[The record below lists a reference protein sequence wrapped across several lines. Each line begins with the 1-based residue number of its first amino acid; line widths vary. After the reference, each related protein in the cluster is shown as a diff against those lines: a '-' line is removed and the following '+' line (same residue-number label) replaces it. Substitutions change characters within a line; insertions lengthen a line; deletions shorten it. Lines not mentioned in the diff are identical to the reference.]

1 VLRAVKTWPGFAE
14 RYAAKLE
21 DLANTMLDRISVVAD
36 RDDTAFNV
44 LTHGDLWINNML
56 FRYSDGR
63 PQDVRFLDFQ
73 LMHFT
78 SPAIDLQYFFN
89 TSLCEDVRA
98 NHLDSLVK
106 VHLRRPYFTQSCSWR
121 YVAEL
126 ST

>member
-1 VLRAVKTWPGFAE
+1 VARAVKTWPGYAE

-21 DLANTMLDRISVVAD
+21 ELAEAMMDRIIEVVK
-36 RDDTAFNV
+36 RDDTALNV
-44 LTHGDLWINNML
+44 LIHGDLWVNNML

-73 LMHFT
+73 LLHFS

-98 NHLDSLVK
+98 NHLESLVK
-106 VHLRRPYFTQSCSWR
+106 VHLRRPFFSQSH
-121 YVAEL
+121 
-126 ST
+126 